1 MSLAHLP
8 LLRAALC
15 CVLLCP
21 TCLQSQ
27 PPLGVKANP
36 PIESIDLDMYTRI
49 RDEGFLH
56 SHVMEFAEA
65 LMDGIGPR
73 LTGSPKMAKA
83 NSWTR
88 DTLTKI
94 GLENAHLED
103 WGEFGM
109 GWQQTNAWA
118 RIVSPDQEPLWLQAA
133 PWSAATNGPVTG
145 EAVYL
150 DPATLTPNDLMKLK
164 GTLSGKIVLLGGM
177 RSTPD
182 IKDPLSHIYSTAD
195 LAALKEF
202 GDTDM
207 PHLNGIHL
215 AGLIPLLKSEGVAAI
230 LQPSRDAESGGG
242 TGMILDD
249 NGLDLSRSPQ
259 VKATAFPV
267 PHAVMMIEH
276 YNRLARLLTQHV
288 PVTIEVNIA
297 TQVTGEHEHGFNT
310 IAEIPG
316 VDPMLKDQVVLV
328 GGHLDSWIGG
338 TGATDNG
345 AGVVIAMEAM
355 RILKTLG
362 VQPRRTIRIA
372 LWSGEEEGVYGSR
385 GYVQRHLG
393 EFAEPATP
401 QDTRL
406 PDFLRERGK
415 LTTKPEWNLFD
426 AYFNLDYG
434 TGAIRGIYAE
444 DNLAAASI
452 FHQWIA
458 PLADL
463 GVTTV
468 TARSNGGSDHE
479 SFNAAGLP
487 GFNFM
492 QDPLDYETRTHHS
505 NLDTVDHLN
514 PADLRQA
521 AVVEAIFLYNT
532 SERET
537 MLPRKPFP
545 HPELEK
551 LKNLPLVGLYPNAQ
565 TNPSRP

>member
-1 MSLAHLP
+1 MCIS
-8 LLRAALC
+8 
-15 CVLLCP
+15 
-21 TCLQSQ
+21 SQ
-27 PPLGVKANP
+27 AIPGTKTHTT
-36 PIESIDLDMYTRI
+36 IEAIDLGMYSRI
-49 RDEGFLH
+49 CEEGFLH
-56 SHVMEFAEA
+56 SHVMEFAET

-73 LTGSPKMAKA
+73 LTGSPNMAKA

-88 DTLTKI
+88 DTLAKI
-94 GLENAHLED
+94 GLEIAHLED
-103 WGEFGM
+103 WGEFGVA
-109 GWQQTNAWA
+109 WQQTNAWA
-118 RIVSPDQEPLWLQAA
+118 RIVLPDHEPLWLQAA
-133 PWSAATNGPVTG
+133 PWSASTNGPVTG

-150 DPATLTPNDLMKLK
+150 DPGTLTANDLGKLK

-182 IKDPLSHIYSTAD
+182 VKEPLSHTYTAD
-195 LAALKEF
+195 ELAALEGF

-230 LQPSRDAESGGG
+230 LQPSRDAEGGGG

-259 VKATAFPV
+259 VKTNMFPV

-276 YNRLARLLTQHV
+276 YSRLARLLIQHV
-288 PVTIEVNIA
+288 PVTIELNIA
-297 TQVTGEHEHGFNT
+297 TQIAGEHEHGFNT
-310 IAEIPG
+310 IAEILG
-316 VDPMLKDQVVLV
+316 VDPKLKDQVVLV

-345 AGVVIAMEAM
+345 AGVVVAMEAM

-362 VQPRRTIRIA
+362 VKPRRTIRIA

-385 GYVQRHLG
+385 GYVQQHLG
-393 EFAEPATP
+393 VFAQPETP

-415 LTTKPEWNLFD
+415 LTTKQEWNLFD

-434 TGAIRGIYAE
+434 TGAIRGIYTE

-452 FHQWIA
+452 FDQWIG
-458 PLADL
+458 PLSDL

-468 TARSNGGSDHE
+468 TAHSNDGSNHE

-487 GFNFM
+487 GF
-492 QDPLDYETRTHHS
+492 QLHAGS
-505 NLDTVDHLN
+505 
-514 PADLRQA
+514 
-521 AVVEAIFLYNT
+521 
-532 SERET
+532 
-537 MLPRKPFP
+537 PR
-545 HPELEK
+545 L
-551 LKNLPLVGLYPNAQ
+551 
-565 TNPSRP
+565 